1 MSLLD
6 KKLKEFKLA
15 REIVDVYRDRV
26 SEESLTGVIQGI
38 SDEFLY
44 MSLITEEGEK
54 NGISIF
60 HIDDVTRVSMG
71 GNTRAAIKALG
82 AHAQTRLA
90 SPTIDLSSLEAVIE
104 SVQNT
109 FGYVNLIAEFLE
121 DNISFIGEVAEQDSE
136 WLLLRC
142 YGTMSTLEKA
152 GMLLD
157 KAEISR
163 IDAGSKYEESIS
175 YLATH
180 GVGKRTP

>member
-1 MSLLD
+1 M
-6 KKLKEFKLA
+6 
-15 REIVDVYRDRV
+15 
-26 SEESLTGVIQGI
+26 
-38 SDEFLY
+38 
-44 MSLITEEGEK
+44 
-54 NGISIF
+54 
-60 HIDDVTRVSMG
+60 
-71 GNTRAAIKALG
+71 
-82 AHAQTRLA
+82 
-90 SPTIDLSSLEAVIE
+90 IE

-121 DNISFIGEVAEQDSE
+121 DNISFIGEVAEQDSV

-180 GVGKRTP
+180 GVGKKFP

>member
-6 KKLKEFKLA
+6 KKLKELKLA

-26 SEESLTGVIQGI
+26 SEDSLTGVIQGL
-38 SDEFLY
+38 SEEFLY

-60 HIDDVTRVSMG
+60 HLDDVTRVRMG
-71 GNTRAAIKALG
+71 GNARTAIKALG
-82 AHAQTRLA
+82 AHAQTRLD

-109 FGYVNLIAEFLE
+109 YGYVNLLAELLE
-121 DNISFIGEVAEQDSE
+121 DDISFIGEVTEQDSE

-142 YGTMSTLEKA
+142 YGTMATLEKA
-152 GMLLD
+152 SMLLD

-163 IDAGSKYEESIS
+163 IDAGSKYEAAIS

-180 GVGKRTP
+180 GVGK